1 VKCSVYNIESDLCA
15 HCKGPAPTVNNAKGQ
30 IKGFLFF
37 PMPKFV
43 PQNRMT
49 QNNSLA
55 QARRRKK

>member
-1 VKCSVYNIESDLCA
+1 
-15 HCKGPAPTVNNAKGQ
+15 VNNAKGQ